1 MHVEGQ
7 TPASDATQSLLVTT
21 LLYAVERAVSQAAS
35 AAASAPRANTAANA
49 TATKMSLEVVD
60 RMVREVVR
68 GAADDARRVVR
79 RGGRCRTRM
88 LPIFIKRHMTSCE
101 TLTRV

>member
-1 MHVEGQ
+1 MHEEGHVL
-7 TPASDATQSLLVTT
+7 PDATQSLPVA

-68 GAADDARRVVR
+68 GAADDARRFVR

-88 LPIFIKRHMTSCE
+88 LPIFIKRHITITSCN
-101 TLTRV
+101 LTRV